1 MTEENQKQDFEG
13 LPYGR
18 YLIRKRVAR
27 GGMGEVF
34 LADQLGPTGQAIR
47 PVALKRMLPRIAR
60 KPHAAKMFLEEMAT
74 AAQLNHPNI
83 ATTYDFGEVD
93 GTYFFAMEYL
103 QGLSL
108 SQLLQVLGALP
119 VPHTVHICLK
129 VLEAL
134 NHAHQRKTIS
144 GTIAPVVHRDVSPHN
159 VMIST
164 DGTVKLLDF
173 GIARAETEVM
183 GGRLEGKIA
192 YAAPEQLQGGLVD
205 RRSDLWAVGVM
216 MYELLC
222 GFRPYEMASI
232 DDILMVARQENFLR
246 LEDMRPE
253 AGPLSAIITQSL
265 RFKKDNRWNDAES
278 IINALQSA
286 ASSFV
291 TVGPQELAE
300 LVMSAGGPTTS
311 VLGVEQIT
319 SFGRAEH
326 ELAGTATS
334 TLVREA
340 AQAEASTP
348 LREQAEAKLGQAQK
362 LASPSKTSSNKT
374 LWLTIVSSLIALFG
388 FAVSFNLLDHD
399 VSTSPIELSAPTLKQ
414 PLIKKIKKQQN
425 TSADGEPKPRSNE
438 AVLEDKKIS
447 STPLQKNKKT
457 SSKAKVSRGKKQRSS
472 KTPLRTRQK
481 PLRKKAEK
489 KPNPPSTREPSQN
502 VKVPQQSN
510 GQKQSESP
518 KENVKTE
525 IQKPLGPGHVSVTS
539 TPWANIEIDGQAFGV
554 TPKLKIKLKP
564 GKHELRL
571 IPGDGQR
578 RLAKVFK
585 LTIEP
590 GQHIRIIADFSGDVF
605 RVLDQ

>member
-1 MTEENQKQDFEG
+1 LTEENQKLDLEG

-18 YLIRKRVAR
+18 YLIRKRIAR

-83 ATTYDFGEVD
+83 ATTYDFGEVE

-108 SQLLQVLGALP
+108 SQLLQALGALP

-144 GTIAPVVHRDVSPHN
+144 GTVAPVVHRDVSPHN

-164 DGTVKLLDF
+164 DGAVKLLDF

-222 GFRPYEMASI
+222 GFRPYEMATI
-232 DDILMVARQENFLR
+232 DEIIMMARQENFLH
-246 LEDMRPE
+246 LENMRPE

-265 RFKKDNRWNDAES
+265 RFEKDNRWNDAES
-278 IINALQSA
+278 TINALQSA
-286 ASSFV
+286 ASSFAV
-291 TVGPQELAE
+291 VGAQELAE
-300 LVMSAGGPTTS
+300 LVISAGGPTTS

-319 SFGRAEH
+319 SFGRSEH
-326 ELAGTATS
+326 DSPGTATS
-334 TLVREA
+334 TLVRQA
-340 AQAEASTP
+340 APPEASTP
-348 LREQAEAKLGQAQK
+348 LRKQAEANLESAQK
-362 LASPSKTSSNKT
+362 RTQLHKVLSNKT
-374 LWLTIVSSLIALFG
+374 FWITIVSSLIALSG
-388 FAVSFNLLDHD
+388 FAFSLDLLDRD
-399 VSTSPIELSAPTLKQ
+399 ISTTPIELSTPSLKQ
-414 PLIKKIKKQQN
+414 PQNEKVKTQQDELADAITKPRAREGVPKEKKINDAPVQKSKKIPPKAKPSRNKKQ
-425 TSADGEPKPRSNE
+425 SA
-438 AVLEDKKIS
+438 
-447 STPLQKNKKT
+447 NK
-457 SSKAKVSRGKKQRSS
+457 AQ
-472 KTPLRTRQK
+472 LRKRRK
-481 PLRKKAEK
+481 PLPRTTKKKSNAAVARA
-489 KPNPPSTREPSQN
+489 PSPN
-502 VKVPQQSN
+502 VKVPQQKN
-510 GQKQSESP
+510 EQKQNEP
-518 KENVKTE
+518 PRENVKKE
-525 IQKPLGPGHVSVTS
+525 IQKPIGPSHVSVTS
-539 TPWANIEIDGQAFGV
+539 TPWANIEIDGRAFGV
-554 TPKLKIKLKP
+554 TPKLKIKLKS
-564 GKHELRL
+564 GKHELKL

-578 RLAKVFK
+578 KSAKVFELMVK
-585 LTIEP
+585 P
-590 GQHIRIIADFSGDVF
+590 VQHLRIIADFSKNEF
-605 RVLDQ
+605 RILGQ

>member
-1 MTEENQKQDFEG
+1 
-13 LPYGR
+13 
-18 YLIRKRVAR
+18 
-27 GGMGEVF
+27 
-34 LADQLGPTGQAIR
+34 
-47 PVALKRMLPRIAR
+47 
-60 KPHAAKMFLEEMAT
+60 
-74 AAQLNHPNI
+74 
-83 ATTYDFGEVD
+83 
-93 GTYFFAMEYL
+93 MEYL

-108 SQLLQVLGALP
+108 SQLLQALGALP
-119 VPHTVHICLK
+119 VSHTVHICLK

-205 RRSDLWAVGVM
+205 RRSDLWAVGIM

-326 ELAGTATS
+326 ESAGTATS

-340 AQAEASTP
+340 AQPEALTP
-348 LREQAEAKLGQAQK
+348 LHEQAEAQVESAQK
-362 LASPSKTSSNKT
+362 PAPPSKGVSSKT
-374 LWLTIVSSLIALFG
+374 LWITIASLLIVLVG
-388 FAVSFNLLDHD
+388 FAFSLNLHDDD
-399 VSTSPIELSAPTLKQ
+399 VSTTAIELNTPSLKK

-425 TSADGEPKPRSNE
+425 VSAVAESKSRVNDALFE
-438 AVLEDKKIS
+438 KKNIS
-447 STPLQKNKKT
+447 SVMVQKTKKT
-457 SSKAKVSRGKKQRSS
+457 PSRAKVDKEKKQRSTKAQIGRRPKPIK
-472 KTPLRTRQK
+472 KTT
-481 PLRKKAEK
+481 EK
-489 KPNPPSTREPSQN
+489 KSNPTITQVPSPN
-502 VKVPQQSN
+502 VKVPQQKS
-510 GQKQSESP
+510 GQEQNESSR
-518 KENVKTE
+518 EMVKTT
-525 IQKPLGPGHVSVTS
+525 IQKPAGPGHVSVTS
-539 TPWANIEIDGQAFGV
+539 TPWANIEINGQAFGV

-578 RLAKVFK
+578 KLAKVLNLNIK
-585 LTIEP
+585 S
-590 GQHIRIIADFSGDVF
+590 GQHIRIIADFSRDVF
-605 RVLDQ
+605 RILGQ

>member
-1 MTEENQKQDFEG
+1 MTEENQKEGLEG

-108 SQLLQVLGALP
+108 SQLLQALGALP
-119 VPHTVHICLK
+119 VSHTVHICLK

-205 RRSDLWAVGVM
+205 RRSDLWAVGIM

-246 LEDMRPE
+246 LEDTRPE

-319 SFGRAEH
+319 SFGRAEY
-326 ELAGTATS
+326 ESAGTATS

-340 AQAEASTP
+340 AQPEALTP
-348 LREQAEAKLGQAQK
+348 LHGQAGAQVESAQK
-362 LASPSKTSSNKT
+362 PAPPSKAVSSKT
-374 LWLTIVSSLIALFG
+374 LWITIASLFIVLVG
-388 FAVSFNLLDHD
+388 FAFSLNLNDDD
-399 VSTSPIELSAPTLKQ
+399 VSTAAIELDTPSLKK
-414 PLIKKIKKQQN
+414 PIIKKIKKHEN
-425 TSADGEPKPRSNE
+425 ASANAESKPRATD
-438 AVLEDKKIS
+438 AVFDD
-447 STPLQKNKKT
+447 KKT
-457 SSKAKVSRGKKQRSS
+457 SSAPVQKKEDTPSKAKTSRQRKQKSTRAQ
-472 KTPLRTRQK
+472 LRRRQK
-481 PLRKKAEK
+481 ALRKKSEK
-489 KPNPPSTREPSQN
+489 KSNATAKQATSPS
-502 VKVPQQSN
+502 VKMPQQKKS
-510 GQKQSESP
+510 QKQNETP
-518 KENVKTE
+518 RETVETRIRKT
-525 IQKPLGPGHVSVTS
+525 IGPGQVSVTS

-564 GKHELRL
+564 GRHELKL

-578 RLAKVFK
+578 KTAKVLELK
-585 LTIEP
+585 VNS

-605 RVLDQ
+605 KILGQ